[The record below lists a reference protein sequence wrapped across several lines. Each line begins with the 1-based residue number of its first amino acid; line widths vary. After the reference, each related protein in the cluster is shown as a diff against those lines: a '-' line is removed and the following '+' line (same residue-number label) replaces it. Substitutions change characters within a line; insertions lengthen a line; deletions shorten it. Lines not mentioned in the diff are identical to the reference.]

1 MGFRNLPVDGDVVL
15 QFQGKPVNTVQDLLT
30 EIDRYKP
37 GERVVVTILR
47 NNKKMDVP
55 VVLEDTPRK

>member
-1 MGFRNLPVDGDVVL
+1 
-15 QFQGKPVNTVQDLLT
+15 VNTVQDLLT

-37 GERVVVTILR
+37 GERVIASILR

-55 VVLEDTPRK
+55 VTLEDTPRK